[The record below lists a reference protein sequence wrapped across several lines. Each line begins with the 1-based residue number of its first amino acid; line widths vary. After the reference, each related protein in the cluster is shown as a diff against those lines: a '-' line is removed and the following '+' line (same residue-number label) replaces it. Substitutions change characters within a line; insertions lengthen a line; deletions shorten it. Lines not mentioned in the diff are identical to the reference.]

1 MRGRMR
7 RAETRM
13 PDKRHIGREAAG
25 ETPGIDASG
34 EQIRAEV
41 CGEHLAFG

>member
-1 MRGRMR
+1 
-7 RAETRM
+7 M

-41 CGEHLAFG
+41 CGEHLASG